1 MLRLPLSGASVPT
14 IRDLVATLRRFDGV
28 QGAAVLGRDG
38 LLIDNEADAG
48 LDGES
53 IAAHVPSILQSCD
66 DLGHAASI
74 GGLQTAVLEHG
85 DSTVVLA
92 AMSSDV
98 VLLVIVKP
106 DANLGALLY
115 DIRRH
120 RAGLASLV

>member
-1 MLRLPLSGASVPT
+1 MPT

-28 QGAAVLGRDG
+28 LTAAVLGRDG
-38 LLIDNEADAG
+38 LLIDSDADAG
-48 LDGES
+48 LDAEQM
-53 IAAHVPSILQSCD
+53 AAHVPSILQFCD
-66 DLGHAASI
+66 ELGTAAAV

-85 DSTVVLA
+85 EATVVLA
-92 AMSSDV
+92 AMSPEV
-98 VLLVIVKP
+98 VLLALLRP

>member
-1 MLRLPLSGASVPT
+1 MPT

-28 QGAAVLGRDG
+28 LAAAVLGRDG
-38 LLIDNEADAG
+38 LLIDNEANAE

-53 IAAHVPSILQSCD
+53 IAAHVPGILQSCD
-66 DLGHAASI
+66 ELGQAASI
-74 GGLQTAVLEHG
+74 GRLQSAVLEHET
-85 DSTVVLA
+85 STVVLT
-92 AMSSDV
+92 AMSPDV
-98 VLLVIVKP
+98 VLLVIVTP

>member
-1 MLRLPLSGASVPT
+1 MPT

-28 QGAAVLGRDG
+28 QAAAVLGRDG
-38 LLIDNEADAG
+38 LLIDNEADIG

-53 IAAHVPSILQSCD
+53 IAAHVPGILQSCD
-66 DLGHAASI
+66 ELGHASAI
-74 GGLQTAVLEHG
+74 GGLQTAVLEHQG
-85 DSTVVLA
+85 STVVLA

-98 VLLVIVKP
+98 VLLVIVTP